1 MEEHLDQGLILDEP
15 SLAWQRYDEIM
26 RAMDRV
32 EDQYDLSAGMER
44 FNPQKF
50 KRDLTVFR
58 IGHFASRIVE
68 LGPKIELPTG
78 SILHL
83 LDDVAYSE
91 HSDVPRLEENVFVQ
105 HESFKKYIYHVRDFD
120 LAEGPITLDEKYIYR
135 TAGLPRVLMSFRSNH
150 GNKYKYI
157 NTLAEVPTRKEAL
170 VIINHNPLF
179 RVTLY
184 GRLQYFRKIQL
195 ILASVLNTVHRLTH
209 LDKQQFIMIPWGT
222 EIFEKSLFV
231 RSRKALTPFTVR
243 YPGSFHYIVM
253 MHLVN
258 FMWNDAQTSFLDKLP
273 EEDLAQINLVLNC
286 SNKYVFYN
294 LADLKAMNAKNAAHM
309 RFVNQLN
316 MLSVLGRPEV
326 NKDRLSD
333 HFTKVDITDDEDT
346 VSAAYEVKS
355 ERQQY
360 PVDTPVNPEPERL
373 TPEDLGENSSDAEV
387 AEENRVERVITHAAK
402 VIPAAVKQAVTK
414 VSTALPRANTVET
427 RLVAGATSR
436 VAVTAKTTNSSNP
449 TSADK
454 SSDKQDVTRRYLQ
467 EQETL
472 ADEFIMK
479 QPTLT
484 PRQKERCKI
493 LARKYRDLE
502 LHGVKLSKIL
512 STQDDIELDD
522 APLTEE
528 MLGIEAPDKAAL
540 TYSPRAYDNSYLK
553 KTSDKHFVGAIN
565 SFQRNGVFLV
575 GIKENKVVSELNNY
589 TEYTLQY
596 EDWEGKK
603 SSIKVKLPTVNREGK
618 VVIDGIPKVLRK
630 QRVTLPIVKTSDTTV
645 SLSSNYNKTQVIR
658 NTTKAHNYFSYID
671 GLVNSSKSKAVVIY
685 GNCVI
690 RDVPLAYEYTQL
702 ADKYKS
708 LEWDDWKLWFDY
720 KNRAEHFDGT
730 EERLA
735 KLEAQYGTYFGR
747 QGKVNLFIDEQN
759 EVHAITTTG
768 SDDPEFPYRSI
779 FDICKTSLNEGAK
792 YDKPL
797 TEWVSIKI
805 LDKMLPVMFL
815 LSYRYGLRHTLD
827 YLGVNYTIT
836 EGRSK
841 VILGESGVAGNE
853 SIGSSRYPAPEQ
865 LTDRLLQVVG
875 HKVKLQMKALY
886 HFDVDNVELKVS
898 RQNYYDNGKPC
909 NTDAYNAWAGCYVR
923 TTNTVYINEQFAAV
937 MRNWF
942 AEQVV
947 YYDNYVRFLYWMVA
961 HELTHSCYGN
971 VKYAGTFNKVE
982 AAAKNK
988 NFTTVYLEGIS
999 KTAPNYREE
1008 LCCEYVASSVKQITV
1023 GNESF
1028 GAAVPGMEGLSLAEL
1043 GQLAGNLISPVNSFM
1058 EAIKFST
1065 PFSYIWTTGSEV
1077 DTVGKRIRF
1086 KSIELWDFDAGRFM
1100 RRQRAGRLDEVA
1112 GKWYPIKLP
1121 KQLDLLHHASFGDI
1135 VQIADIESM
1144 IPDFFKEVRALVKR
1158 RGYAVIN
1165 NDLRFTFRSGI
1176 HHRLVALAE
1185 KSGTRITRNKVF
1197 IPEEFHGNKSIIG
1210 TASFGAGI
1218 DNILDVG
1225 GVVDDKYFGTDWIK
1239 FKNDDEE
1246 AGTEDANERRYV
1258 PKPGDVPIKFADRVL
1273 WINRYPLAKS
1283 LIVCGLG
1290 GMNTEDYEMA
1300 AFESPDIYYQVL
1312 MDQGLSIN
1320 YLKGI
1325 DSFFDLFIDNMTYSV
1340 LESMHEPTNVRD
1352 LLIRCAVLL
1361 STTDHR
1367 PPSSRANHRIRGYEQ
1382 FNAVVYNE
1390 MARQFAAY
1398 QSRRGAGNKFSVNP
1412 NAIYLRVVSN
1422 ASLVPSECPNPLQD
1436 MKEQAAMTY
1445 AGAGGRTSE
1454 SFVVEDRKFS
1464 HDDIGVVSEATV
1476 DNGKVGINAQL
1487 AFNAGIV
1494 DTEGTLAQPDE
1505 LSAGNVLSATA
1516 VMFPFAT
1523 RDDRLLSGYGAICN

>member
-15 SLAWQRYDEIM
+15 SLAWRRYDEIM

-83 LDDVAYSE
+83 LDDVVYNE

-195 ILASVLNTVHRLTH
+195 ILASVLNTAHRLTH

-222 EIFEKSLFV
+222 EIFDKSLFV
-231 RSRKALTPFTVR
+231 RSRKELTPFTVR
-243 YPGSFHYIVM
+243 YPESFHYIVM
-253 MHLVN
+253 MHLAN

-286 SNKYVFYN
+286 TDKYVFYN
-294 LADLKAMNAKNAAHM
+294 LADLKAMNAKNAAYM
-309 RFVNQLN
+309 RFINQLN
-316 MLSVLGRPEV
+316 MLSVLGRPNVDE
-326 NKDRLSD
+326 DRLND
-333 HFTKVDITDDEDT
+333 HFTKVDITDDEDV
-346 VSAAYEVKS
+346 VSSTYEVKS
-355 ERQQY
+355 SGQQDTA
-360 PVDTPVNPEPERL
+360 DTPVNPEPERL
-373 TPEDLGENSSDAEV
+373 TPEDLGENSSAAEV
-387 AEENRVERVITHAAK
+387 EEENRVERVITHAAK
-402 VIPAAVKQAVTK
+402 VIPATVKQAVTK

-436 VAVTAKTTNSSNP
+436 VAVAAKTTNSSNP
-449 TSADK
+449 TPTDK
-454 SSDKQDVTRRYLQ
+454 SSDKKDVTSRYLQ

-502 LHGVKLSKIL
+502 LHGEKLSKIL

-528 MLGIEAPDKAAL
+528 VLGIEAPDKAAL

-730 EERLA
+730 EERLT

-759 EVHAITTTG
+759 EVHAVTTTG

-827 YLGVNYTIT
+827 YLGVDYTIT

-841 VILGESGVAGNE
+841 VILGERGVAGNE
-853 SIGSSRYPAPEQ
+853 SLGLSRYPAPEQ

-875 HKVKLQMKALY
+875 QKVKLQMKALY
-886 HFDVDNVELKVS
+886 HFDVDGVELKVS

-947 YYDNYVRFLYWMVA
+947 YYDNYVRFLYWMIA

-971 VKYAGTFNKVE
+971 VKYADIFNKVE

-1008 LCCEYVASSVKQITV
+1008 LCCEYVASQMKQIVV
-1023 GNESF
+1023 GDESF
-1028 GAAVPGMEGLSLAEL
+1028 GA
-1043 GQLAGNLISPVNSFM
+1043 
-1058 EAIKFST
+1058 
-1065 PFSYIWTTGSEV
+1065 GS
-1077 DTVGKRIRF
+1077 
-1086 KSIELWDFDAGRFM
+1086 
-1100 RRQRAGRLDEVA
+1100 
-1112 GKWYPIKLP
+1112 
-1121 KQLDLLHHASFGDI
+1121 
-1135 VQIADIESM
+1135 
-1144 IPDFFKEVRALVKR
+1144 
-1158 RGYAVIN
+1158 
-1165 NDLRFTFRSGI
+1165 
-1176 HHRLVALAE
+1176 
-1185 KSGTRITRNKVF
+1185 
-1197 IPEEFHGNKSIIG
+1197 
-1210 TASFGAGI
+1210 

-1239 FKNDDEE
+1239 FKNDDE

-1320 YLKGI
+1320 YLKGV

-1361 STTDHR
+1361 STMDHR